1 MGDHYIYLG
10 ELIQLAEK
18 YYPKKKYIHAT
29 RVATYALEKAINS
42 KKVKPI
48 DAYAVGLAHDLIED
62 TDCTPEDLQA
72 VIDDELI
79 GAVLEVTKGEDQ
91 SYHDYIMEI
100 IETGSDL
107 AKLVKGADM
116 KDHMMKSETLTDK
129 LWEKY
134 KPYLKYF
141 L

>member
-1 MGDHYIYLG
+1 MSDRYVYLG

-18 YYPKKKYIHAT
+18 YYPKKKYCHAARVAGYAMEKALIRRDIHAE
-29 RVATYALEKAINS
+29 V
-42 KKVKPI
+42 
-48 DAYAVGLAHDLIED
+48 AYAVGLAHDLLED
-62 TDCTPEDLQA
+62 TDCTPEELLK
-72 VIDDELI
+72 VMDDECV
-79 GAVLEVTKGEDQ
+79 GAVVELTKGDDQ

-100 IETGSDL
+100 IDGGSDL

-116 KDHMMKSETLTDK
+116 KDHMMQSETLTDK